1 MDELFAAIK
10 GRDQATVERILAAD
24 PSSASAVD
32 EHGVSALLTAVYH
45 DNGAAA
51 AALRATGMEL
61 NVYEASAR
69 SSTRSPR
76 SPARTGPTAST
87 RSVSRRSSVTRRWF
101 GCSSRPAPTYPRRH
115 AIGCG

>member
-1 MDELFAAIK
+1 MDELFAAIT

-51 AALRATGMEL
+51 AALRATGVGL
-61 NVYEASAR
+61 NVYLAAGADPSASLR
-69 SSTRSPR
+69 SGERPADL
-76 SPARTGPTAST
+76 ARTHGHPEIAQLLE
-87 RSVSRRSSVTRRWF
+87 R
-101 GCSSRPAPTYPRRH
+101 APTRT
-115 AIGCG
+115 G